1 MLGLPPLLTQ
11 PPAMQSRLLLSA
23 VLAAL
28 AAWLLD
34 AARAQQLRDALA
46 EGLSWAAQQ
55 WPALGLWSLAPLLQ
69 PLPTALAILLLL
81 LIPISW
87 LKPH

>member
-11 PPAMQSRLLLSA
+11 PPAMQSRLILSA
-23 VLAAL
+23 LLAGLAAL
-28 AAWLLD
+28 LLD
-34 AARAQQLRDALA
+34 AERAQQLRDGLA
-46 EGLSWAAQQ
+46 GGLSWAAQQ
-55 WPALGLWSLAPLLQ
+55 WPDLGLWSLAPLLE
-69 PLPTALAILLLL
+69 PLPAALAIVLLL